1 MAVTSPFFF
10 LHWGRKGQKALPH
23 VATLGSAGGGGQNGG
38 RGDGGDG
45 GDGCVS
51 GGPLNSTVE
60 AVVTVPGRPRPCR
73 ASGGSGRWGEGGVD
87 GGALGSGGGK
97 GGGSDDGGSDCGGG
111 GGKRR
116 ASRRRRRPRPSASS
130 VPATCWKVGVGEGW
144 LLNVTLGPRAR

>member
-1 MAVTSPFFF
+1 MAVTSPPFF

-60 AVVTVPGRPRPCR
+60 AVVTVPRCTCPCR
-73 ASGGSGRWGEGGVD
+73 ASGGSAGRESGGVD
-87 GGALGSGGGK
+87 GGAF
-97 GGGSDDGGSDCGGG
+97 
-111 GGKRR
+111 
-116 ASRRRRRPRPSASS
+116 
-130 VPATCWKVGVGEGW
+130 
-144 LLNVTLGPRAR
+144 